1 MLAKLQTGF
10 RPREERITVLI
21 PSRMRVG
28 SAWADVVIHNVSSRG
43 LMGGSDSPPA
53 PGSYIEIRRGT
64 IVIVGRVMW
73 GKGRFFG
80 VRTQDRI
87 SVKSLIDEPR
97 LASRPQAKKD
107 DAKGDRRAENRLAH
121 EARMAR
127 SVERSRAFASMFQY
141 LAIVATIIAAVGLG
155 GSILYGALNDQVAV
169 VSEALAGK

>member
-43 LMGGSDSPPA
+43 LMGGCDTPPA
-53 PGSYIEIRRGT
+53 PGSYIEVRRGT

-87 SVKSLIDEPR
+87 SVKSLINEPR
-97 LASRPQAKKD
+97 LAGRPQPKVE
-107 DAKGDRRAENRLAH
+107 DAKGERRAETRLAH

-127 SVERSRAFASMFQY
+127 NVERSRAFSSMLQY
-141 LAIVATIIAAVGLG
+141 AGIVLAIITAIGLG
-155 GSILYGALNDQVAV
+155 GSAIYGAVSDQVV
-169 VSEALAGK
+169 TVTHALEGK

>member
-28 SAWADVVIHNVSSRG
+28 SAWTDVVIHNVSSRG
-43 LMGGSDSPPA
+43 LMGGCDTPPA
-53 PGSYIEIRRGT
+53 PGSYIEVRRGT

-87 SVKSLIDEPR
+87 SVKALIDEPR
-97 LASRPQAKKD
+97 LAGRPQPKAQ
-107 DAKGDRRAENRLAH
+107 DAGTERRAENRLAH

-127 SVERSRAFASMFQY
+127 SVERSRAFSSMFQY
-141 LAIVATIIAAVGLG
+141 VGIVLTIIAAVGLG
-155 GSILYGALNDQVAV
+155 GSIIYGALTEKVATV
-169 VSEALAGK
+169 TQALEVK